1 MENLKASALTFQ
13 RNVKALA
20 CTAAAAAA
28 GQQQQQQQQQQR
40 SSSSSMVQEGGKVV
54 KKEGKEKKNRSCF
67 VMCSL
72 RSSSLTSEGT
82 RLVYIQKLD

>member
-28 GQQQQQQQQQQR
+28 GQQQQQQQYR
-40 SSSSSMVQEGGKVV
+40 ARWGKSGE
-54 KKEGKEKKNRSCF
+54 KRGKREKK
-67 VMCSL
+67 
-72 RSSSLTSEGT
+72 
-82 RLVYIQKLD
+82 